1 MRSKCALSKLKQIV
15 FAYNTTKML
24 ISDDFGVV
32 YRIIDT
38 RAPEQKHLDLGAS
51 FR

>member
-1 MRSKCALSKLKQIV
+1 MRSKCALSKLKQRV

-32 YRIIDT
+32 YRIID
-38 RAPEQKHLDLGAS
+38 RLGLPLDRVDFVFMS
-51 FR
+51 